1 MSVTS
6 DPVEYLLRLGDGC
19 LVLSHRMSEW
29 VSNAPTM
36 EEDVAIGNIAL
47 DLLGQARALLTRAG
61 ELEGSVDGSGVRDED
76 SLAYL
81 RDAHDYRNPLLC
93 ELPNGDFAHTMLRQ
107 LFFDAWAAQLWPRLA
122 RTTGDAVLRGIAEK
136 AVKENA
142 YHLRHSS
149 SWVVRLGDGTD
160 ESHERTVRA
169 LETLWPFTGELLS
182 TDDVEARVADSGLGV
197 RPDELAEGWHAAV
210 AAVLTEATLPR
221 PPRDAWMQ
229 SGGKQGRHTEH
240 LGHLLADLQFLQRA
254 YPGATW

>member
-1 MSVTS
+1 MLTTS
-6 DPVEYLLRLGDGC
+6 DHVEVLLRLGDGC
-19 LVLSHRMSEW
+19 LVLSHRLSEL
-29 VSNAPTM
+29 VSSAPTM

-47 DLLGQARALLTRAG
+47 DLLGQARSLLTRAG
-61 ELEGSVDGSGVRDED
+61 EVEGDGRDED
-76 SLAYL
+76 ALAYL
-81 RDAHDYRNPLLC
+81 RDAPAYRNPLLC

-107 LFFDAWAAQLWPRLA
+107 LFFDAYAAQLWPRLA
-122 RTTGDAVLRGIAEK
+122 AASSDAVLRGVAEK

-149 SWVVRLGDGTD
+149 AWVVRLGDGTE
-160 ESHERTVRA
+160 ESHERMLRA

-182 TDDVEARVADSGLGV
+182 TDDVEARAADAGIGV
-197 RPDELAEGWHAAV
+197 RPDELADGWHATV
-210 AAVLTEATLPR
+210 ARVLTEATLPV

-240 LGHLLADLQFLQRA
+240 LGYLLADLQFLQRA